1 MNKINFTNFHK
12 NKTALLKKAAIASLK
27 SEKIKKY
34 EINFIMVSDA
44 EIKKLNIKYRRV
56 RRITDV
62 ISFLVSKDY
71 TPSLRPPSRNLAVKD
86 KIADQVRNDKTG
98 RLGMSDFFIGDVYIS
113 KGRSQKNAVSFG
125 NSWDKELAYLVI
137 HGVLHLCGYTDY
149 DVKNKTKMFA
159 KQDKIF
165 QCLFW

>member
-1 MNKINFTNFHK
+1 MNKINFTNFPK
-12 NKTALLKKAAIASLK
+12 NKIALLKKVAIASLK

-44 EIKKLNIKYRRV
+44 EIKKLNIKYRKV

-62 ISFLVSKDY
+62 ISFLVSKD
-71 TPSLRPPSRNLAVKD
+71 
-86 KIADQVRNDKTG
+86 
-98 RLGMSDFFIGDVYIS
+98 FFIGDIYIS
-113 KGRSQKNAVSFG
+113 KERSQKNAASFG